1 MAGLWDIIKGDAG
14 ETVSRVNITLL
25 RCELVGVAL
34 GVRSRADAKANIETK
49 LGRVLTTEEAT
60 DLTAIA
66 DNFETGT
73 VQDRLVYNSTVEM
86 ALNAAEL
93 ELITE
98 NQFRTL
104 VSIS

>member
-1 MAGLWDIIKGDAG
+1 MSLWEILAPSPEG
-14 ETVSRVNITLL
+14 EHMNITLL

-34 GVRSRADAKANIETK
+34 GVRTRANAKTNIESW
-49 LGRVLTTEEAT
+49 LGRVLDAGEAT
-60 DLTAIA
+60 DLSAIA

-73 VQDRLVYNSTVEM
+73 VEDRLVYNSTVEM

-93 ELITE
+93 GLINET
-98 NQFRTL
+98 QFRTL

>member
-1 MAGLWDIIKGDAG
+1 MAGLWELAKAPSEGQ
-14 ETVSRVNITLL
+14 THMNITLL

-34 GVRSRADAKANIETK
+34 GVRTRADAKANIESW
-49 LGRVLTTEEAT
+49 LGRVLDTAETT

-73 VQDRLVYNSTVEM
+73 VQDRLVYNTTVEM

-93 ELITE
+93 GLVNET
-98 NQFRTL
+98 QFRSL
-104 VSIS
+104 VNIS